1 MAPKVSCFPTFA
13 FLIGTGLRMMTV
25 LLGALVIHQ
34 TRADLGLREFFSW
47 LIVFYSVTLLVE
59 TLLLVDGR
67 TGSGVF
73 FRSAIRSEMTRDASS
88 PT

>member
-1 MAPKVSCFPTFA
+1 
-13 FLIGTGLRMMTV
+13 GLRMMTV

-59 TLLLVDGR
+59 TLLLLDGR
-67 TGSGVF
+67 TRSGVF
-73 FRSAIRSEMTRDASS
+73 FRSAIRSEVTRDAGS